1 MAPKAQGSTR
11 SPPQP
16 AHPAKDVEKHWAKR
30 ALTLSLAGEASSAV
44 AEFLG
49 GLTPGL
55 LQKLTALLM
64 LCAGGADLGYFL
76 VYRGTDISSAV
87 CFFKPEMT

>member
-16 AHPAKDVEKHWAKR
+16 AYPAKDVEDHWAER
-30 ALTLSLAGEASSAV
+30 ALALGLVDEASSAV

-49 GLTPGL
+49 VLPGL
-55 LQKLTALLM
+55 LQKLAALLM
-64 LCAGGADLGYFL
+64 LCGGGADLGYFL

-87 CFFKPEMT
+87 CLNQK

>member
-16 AHPAKDVEKHWAKR
+16 AYPAKDMEKHWAER

-49 GLTPGL
+49 GLTGAPPEVNCAADALWRRGRLRVFSGL
-55 LQKLTALLM
+55 LR
-64 LCAGGADLGYFL
+64 
-76 VYRGTDISSAV
+76 YRYQQCSL
-87 CFFKPEMT
+87 FF